1 MKLTVAALAA
11 IPTPAHGQKKI
22 TDGEG
27 LYLLVSHRGLRAW
40 RWKYYFKGR
49 EQSLSMGVY
58 PRVGLQQARE
68 AAKAA
73 RELLRRGI
81 NPSTV
86 RKQDRAARQDAAEAT
101 FERVA
106 LEFLGQKDSLAPRT
120 QSKHRWTLRLLQKL
134 HATPI
139 ARLTPPQIVATLKAI
154 EGPGTTRRESAHRA
168 RSLVSRVCRYAVQVG
183 YTASNP
189 AAELREA
196 LKPIK
201 STPRPAI
208 IEPRTFGLLLRV
220 IDMYEGSASVANAL
234 KLAPYVFVRPGELR
248 AAEWSE
254 IDFRAA
260 EWRIGAH
267 RTKMRRAHVVP
278 LSKQALAILKM
289 QHAISG
295 SGKYVFPG
303 PRTLRPISD
312 MTLTV
317 ALHNISPAFSR
328 EDQSLHGFRAS
339 ASTLLHELGYET
351 ALIELQL
358 SHVRAD
364 KVAGVYDR
372 SSRLEDRHKM
382 MQAWSDYLDDLR
394 AKADRRIRLGPATP
408 W

>member
-1 MKLTVAALAA
+1 MEVLLQGPRAVALDGCLSTSGAA
-11 IPTPAHGQKKI
+11 AG
-22 TDGEG
+22 
-27 LYLLVSHRGLRAW
+27 
-40 RWKYYFKGR
+40 
-49 EQSLSMGVY
+49 
-58 PRVGLQQARE
+58 VGLQQARE

-73 RELLRRGI
+73 RELLRKGI

-183 YTASNP
+183 CAASNP

-220 IDMYEGSASVANAL
+220 IDMYEGSPSVANAL
-234 KLAPYVFVRPGELR
+234 KLVPYVFVRPGELR

-267 RTKMRRAHVVP
+267 RTKMRRVHVVP
-278 LSKQALAILKM
+278 LSKQALAILKT

-312 MTLTV
+312 MTLTA
-317 ALHNISPAFSR
+317 ALHNINPAFSR
-328 EDQSLHGFRAS
+328 EDMSVHGFRAS
-339 ASTLLHELGYET
+339 ASTLLHELGYESE
-351 ALIELQL
+351 LIELALAHQK
-358 SHVRAD
+358 SD
-364 KVAGVYDR
+364 KVASVYDR
-372 SSRLEDRHKM
+372 SQRLTERRKM
-382 MQAWSDYLDDLR
+382 MQAWADYLDELN
-394 AKADRRIRLGPATP
+394 AEATARVSP
-408 W
+408 R